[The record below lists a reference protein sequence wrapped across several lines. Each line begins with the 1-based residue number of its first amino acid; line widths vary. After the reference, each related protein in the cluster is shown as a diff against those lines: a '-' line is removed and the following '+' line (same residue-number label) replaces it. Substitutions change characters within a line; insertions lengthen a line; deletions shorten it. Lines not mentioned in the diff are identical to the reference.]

1 MSGFLEKISG
11 FLTGGVG
18 QSIAE
23 IVNKRVQDRD
33 LAMKLQHEISV
44 MLATQENELQKLV
57 ITSEQEADRQ
67 QQETIRAE
75 LAQSDDY
82 AKRTRPKLARQSW
95 WSVTGYVAVSLTSA
109 LVTAIPDVPIDW
121 TILTV
126 LASPVLTYMGVRTF
140 DKWKLGK

>member
-1 MSGFLEKISG
+1 MSILDKLGGFLSG
-11 FLTGGVG
+11 GLGS
-18 QSIAE
+18 QIAE
-23 IVNKRVQDRD
+23 IVNKRVGDRD
-33 LAMKLQHEISV
+33 LASKLQHEIQ
-44 MLATQENELQKLV
+44 MALMAGEQELAKLA

-75 LAQSDDY
+75 LAQSDEY
-82 AKRTRPKLARQSW
+82 TKRTRPKLARQSW
-95 WSVTGYVAVSLTSA
+95 WSVTGYVGVSLASA